1 MKTTVS
7 VGIPIRLLRRNPVSV
22 KDYTLDGEM
31 SQSFCTETNLRL
43 KTRKEDNS
51 SGKFIDT
58 KSSLNPFA
66 VS

>member
-31 SQSFCTETNLRL
+31 S
-43 KTRKEDNS
+43 
-51 SGKFIDT
+51 
-58 KSSLNPFA
+58 
-66 VS
+66 